1 MDVLFSL
8 RQIAI
13 AFVLRRFGSEYISD
27 APVMMINWLS
37 TALILRVVL
46 AVFSATESRRPGA
59 RPHPMQVF
67 LCLVKVGIKSF
78 AGKKRPWKVGS
89 NALSRH

>member
-8 RQIAI
+8 RQIAM
-13 AFVLRRFGSEYISD
+13 AFFLGPNIFLI

-46 AVFSATESRRPGA
+46 AVFSATESQRPGA
-59 RPHPMQVF
+59 RPHPMKD
-67 LCLVKVGIKSF
+67 LCYVL
-78 AGKKRPWKVGS
+78 
-89 NALSRH
+89 

>member
-13 AFVLRRFGSEYISD
+13 AFVLGPNIFLI
-27 APVMMINWLS
+27 APVNWLS

-46 AVFSATESRRPGA
+46 AVFFCNRESAA
-59 RPHPMQVF
+59 RSSTPTHARF
-67 LCLVKVGIKSF
+67 FYVKVGIKSF
-78 AGKKRPWKVGS
+78 AGEKAP
-89 NALSRH
+89 

>member
-8 RQIAI
+8 RQIAT
-13 AFVLRRFGSEYISD
+13 AFVLGRFGSEYIFD

-59 RPHPMQVF
+59 RPQPMQGFF
-67 LCLVKVGIKSF
+67 LSCKGRHKIFS
-78 AGKKRPWKVGS
+78 GEKKTLGRS
-89 NALSRH
+89 AQTL